1 MDSVCTI
8 NTKPHFYV
16 FQREVKNI
24 ILQSLQVDCDIQVDC
39 DRLVRY
45 HPHLTLFSASQNI
58 QNLFREP
65 YNSFEKIKFSLLELF
80 LS

>member
-1 MDSVCTI
+1 METLIDSVCTI

-24 ILQSLQVDCDIQVDC
+24 ILQSLQVDC